1 MRTSR
6 AHSLV
11 PLAALSAVLVTV
23 AFTVACADSPDPA
36 DLVLRNGAVYT
47 VVPTQP
53 WAEAVAVADGRIVAV
68 GSDDEVA
75 PLIGADTRVVDL
87 EGKMLLPGFGDSH
100 VHPVDNRG
108 CNVRD
113 IVTLDAVIDA
123 IRECASE
130 GAADEWIRGG
140 GWALFLFDQA
150 NPHKSVLDEIAPGR
164 PIILTSQHGHSAWA
178 SSRAL
183 ELAGV
188 TKDTPDPEN
197 GRIERDP
204 ATGEPTGTLH
214 ESASRLVYEH
224 VPEPSAEQ
232 RTDALRRGI
241 QLANSLG
248 ITSFQDAGG
257 GRESLQA
264 YAALESRGEL
274 TVRAVTGLR
283 INAEEGLENV
293 ARVVALRN
301 EFGGE
306 RFRPTAVKIGGDGL
320 IYNHTA
326 ALIEPYADRPDFRWH
341 PNIAPEDLNP
351 LVAALDAEGF
361 QVHVHAVGDA
371 TVRYALDAFEHA
383 RAVNDERDSRHHIAH
398 IDLAHPDDFPR
409 FAELGAI
416 ANFQPIWAQRDE
428 MVIDLIEP
436 RIGLERTRWVYPV
449 GAVVDAGGRIAFG
462 SDWGVSSM
470 NPLEGMQVAV
480 TRRGL
485 TAGPGEPFNAEEVVD
500 LATAIAGYTIDV
512 AYLNFRESE
521 IGTLE
526 VGKYAD
532 LVVLDR
538 NLFDIPPEEI
548 HQAKV
553 LVTLLEGESV
563 YEHESW
569 R

>member
-1 MRTSR
+1 MSMLR
-6 AHSLV
+6 AHSSV
-11 PLAALSAVLVTV
+11 ALAVLL
-23 AFTVACADSPDPA
+23 FTVACADAPDPA
-36 DLVLRNGAVYT
+36 DLVLRNGAVYA
-47 VVPTQP
+47 VVAAQP
-53 WAEAVAVADGRIVAV
+53 WAEAVAIGNGRIVAV
-68 GSDDEVA
+68 GSDQEIDS
-75 PLIGADTRVVDL
+75 LIGPDTTVVDL

-113 IVTLDAVIDA
+113 IVTLDAVLAA
-123 IRECASE
+123 ISDCASQ
-130 GAADEWIRGG
+130 GGQDEWIRGG

-204 ATGEPTGTLH
+204 ATGAPTGTLH

-224 VPEPSAEQ
+224 IPDPSDEE
-232 RTDALRRGI
+232 RTEALKRGL

-274 TVRAVTGLR
+274 TVRAITGLR
-283 INAEEGLENV
+283 INAADGLDNV
-293 ARVVALRN
+293 ARVVGLRE

-306 RFRPTAVKIGGDGL
+306 RFRPTSVKIGGDGL

-326 ALIEPYADRPDFRWH
+326 ALLEPYADRPDFRWH
-341 PNIAPEDLNP
+341 PNIAPQELNP

-361 QVHVHAVGDA
+361 QVHIHAVGDA

-383 RAVNDERDSRHHIAH
+383 REVNGSRDARHHIAH
-398 IDLAHPDDFPR
+398 IDLAHPDDFSR

-416 ANFQPIWAQRDE
+416 ANFQPIWSQRDE

-436 RIGLERTRWVYPV
+436 RIGPERTRWVYPV
-449 GAVVDAGGRIAFG
+449 GAIVKAGGRIAFG

-470 NPLEGMQVAV
+470 NPLEGVQVAV

-485 TAGPGEPFNAEEVVD
+485 NAGPGEPFNEEELVD
-500 LATAIAGYTIDV
+500 LETAIAAYTIDV
-512 AYLNFRESE
+512 AYLNFWEQE
-521 IGTLE
+521 IGTIE
-526 VGKYAD
+526 AGKYAD

-538 NLFDIPPEEI
+538 NLFDIPAEGI
-548 HQAKV
+548 HQARV
-553 LVTLLEGESV
+553 LLTLLEGGAV

-569 R
+569 RW